1 MAVKASHTYAA
12 KQPESDVTS
21 GASTQSESMWTVA
34 EPRFN
39 TLFDLQNMI
48 GNQAVQRAIASSQ
61 TAPAEDD
68 LAQRIRAAS
77 SSGHTLDAATRE
89 RLQASLGVDLSG
101 VRVHLDDEADRL
113 ADSVEAVAFTTGK
126 DIFFRSGMYQ
136 PETTSGFHLLA
147 HEVTHTVQQASGPVA
162 GETTAG
168 GVSISDPG
176 DQHELAAE
184 QSAEAIALG
193 QAVSIGTVPTP
204 TVQRWG
210 EDFFPFFNPTPSMP
224 APSDEGFMPFHNPT
238 PTLPP
243 PGTTYG
249 TEPAGPGQA
258 PGPYYYSKVNQ
269 QGGQEGGFGA
279 FHGEGDIGGVPV
291 TDDLLGFNEKVGAW
305 DENGS
310 TRYGFN
316 ANANVAKMTFNQGG
330 DISGDVGAGTASAD
344 ASFNPDTGVSVGAQA
359 NIVEGSV
366 TFGAPSNKSDTDE
379 SVRFGLSEGVGA
391 AGRLHWGDT
400 DKDGNREYGFGFD
413 AGPVSF
419 DVKTEDPLRT
429 AAKGAAYGMLAP
441 FGPAALAAPWLVE
454 KVLPDGNLTNAAGEY
469 AGAAWDTASGLA
481 GDAWDAAGSAYDTV
495 SDYAGSAYDTVS
507 DYAGS
512 AYDTASDYAGSA
524 YDTVSDYAGA
534 AWDTAGDV
542 AGGAYDTVSDA
553 ASSAWDWAT
562 DW

>member
-1 MAVKASHTYAA
+1 MPVQT
-12 KQPESDVTS
+12 PEMPIET
-21 GASTQSESMWTVA
+21 
-34 EPRFN
+34 EPRFSA
-39 TLFDLQNMI
+39 LVDLQNMI
-48 GNQAVQRAIASSQ
+48 GNQAVQRMMASTR

-68 LAQRIRAAS
+68 LAQRIRVALS
-77 SSGHTLDAATRE
+77 GGHTLDAATRE
-89 RLQASLGVDLSG
+89 RLQASLAVDLSG
-101 VRVHLDDEADRL
+101 VRIHLDDEADQL

-136 PETTSGFHLLA
+136 PETPAGFHLLA
-147 HEVTHTVQQASGPVA
+147 HEVTHTVQQASGPVEGSLEA
-162 GETTAG
+162 
-168 GVSISDPG
+168 GVSISEPS
-176 DQHELAAE
+176 DQHEQAAE
-184 QSAEAIALG
+184 QTAEAITLG
-193 QAVSIGTVPTP
+193 QAVSIGTAPTP
-204 TVQRWG
+204 TIQRWG
-210 EDFFPFFNPTPSMP
+210 EDFFPFYNPTPQMP
-224 APSDEGFMPFHNPT
+224 TPSDEGFMPFHNPT

-249 TEPAGPGQA
+249 TEPAGPGQT
-258 PGPYYYSKVNQ
+258 PGPYYYSKVNK

-400 DKDGNREYGFGFD
+400 DKDNNREYGFGFD

-441 FGPAALAAPWLVE
+441 LGPAALAAPWLVE

-469 AGAAWDTASGLA
+469 AGAAWDATSGAA
-481 GDAWDAAGSAYDTV
+481 GAAWDATTGAASTAWDATSGAAGAAWDATTSAASTAYDTV
-495 SDYAGSAYDTVS
+495 SDYAG
-507 DYAGS
+507 G
-512 AYDTASDYAGSA
+512 AYDTA
-524 YDTVSDYAGA
+524 
-534 AWDTAGDV
+534 
-542 AGGAYDTVSDA
+542 SDA
-553 ASSAWDWAT
+553 ASSAWDYVT

>member
-1 MAVKASHTYAA
+1 MAEKVQHTHTSHEA
-12 KQPESDVTS
+12 ESS
-21 GASTQSESMWTVA
+21 APQAESQLAVNEFA
-34 EPRFN
+34 LEPQAR
-39 TLFDLQNMI
+39 TLLSLQNTI
-48 GNQAVQRAIASSQ
+48 GNQAVQRAMASTRSV
-61 TAPAEDD
+61 PAEND
-68 LAQRIRAAS
+68 LAQRIRVAS
-77 SSGHTLDAATRE
+77 SGGHTLDAATRE

-136 PETTSGFHLLA
+136 PETASGFHLLA
-147 HEVTHTVQQASGPVA
+147 HEVTHTIQQASGPVEGSLEA
-162 GETTAG
+162 
-168 GVSISDPG
+168 GVSISEPN
-176 DQHELAAE
+176 DQHEQAAE
-184 QSAEAIALG
+184 QTAEAITLG
-193 QAVSIGTVPTP
+193 QAVSIGPAPTP

-210 EDFFPFFNPTPSMP
+210 EDFFPFFNPTPQMP
-224 APSDEGFMPFHNPT
+224 AQSDEGFMPFHNPT
-238 PTLPP
+238 PTMPP

-249 TEPAGPGQA
+249 TEPAGPGEA
-258 PGPYYYSKVNQ
+258 AGPYYYSKVNK

-344 ASFNPDTGVSVGAQA
+344 ASFNPDTGLSAGAQA

-366 TFGAPSNKSDTDE
+366 TLGAPSDKSDTDE
-379 SVRFGLSEGVGA
+379 SVRFGLSAGVGA
-391 AGRLHWGDT
+391 AGRLHWGDS
-400 DKDGNREYGFGFD
+400 DKDKKSEYGFGFD

-441 FGPAALAAPWLVE
+441 FGPAALAAPWLLE
-454 KVLPDGNLTNAAGEY
+454 KVLPDGNLTSAAGEY
-469 AGAAWDTASGLA
+469 AGAAWDATSQFA
-481 GDAWDAAGSAYDTV
+481 GDTWDAAGSAYDTAA
-495 SDYAGSAYDTVS
+495 DYAGSAYDTVS

-512 AYDTASDYAGSA
+512 AYDTASDYAG
-524 YDTVSDYAGA
+524 A

-542 AGGAYDTVSDA
+542 AGGAYDTASDA
-553 ASSAWDWAT
+553 ASGAWDYLT